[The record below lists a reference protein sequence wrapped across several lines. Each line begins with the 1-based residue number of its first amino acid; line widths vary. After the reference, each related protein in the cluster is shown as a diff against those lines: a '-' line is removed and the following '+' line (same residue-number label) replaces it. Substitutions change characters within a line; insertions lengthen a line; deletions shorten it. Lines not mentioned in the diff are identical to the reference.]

1 MPRDSLQSILTIL
14 SLVKIFQIQIFLIS
28 EQLGFES
35 ISIGYQSTLIFM
47 VLGVPHPSGDS
58 TIKTDDEKL
67 WIDMDL

>member
-14 SLVKIFQIQIFLIS
+14 SLVKILQIQIFL

-35 ISIGYQSTLIFM
+35 ISIGNQSTLIFM

-58 TIKTDDEKL
+58 TVYADDEKIQL
-67 WIDMDL
+67 DVDI

>member
-14 SLVKIFQIQIFLIS
+14 SLVKIFQIQIFFIS

-35 ISIGYQSTLIFM
+35 ISIGNQSTLIFM

-58 TIKTDDEKL
+58 TVNADDKKIQL
-67 WIDMDL
+67 GVDI